1 MNGLPA
7 HDLEEKAAE
16 DRRRLHTSVEELRD
30 HLKETLDFKKNTR
43 EHLGLACSVA
53 ALLGVTAGY
62 AFTGIFVD

>member
-1 MNGLPA
+1 MKGLPA

-16 DRRRLHTSVEELRD
+16 DRRRLYISVEELRD
-30 HLKETLDFKKNTR
+30 HLKETLDVKKNTR

-53 ALLGVTAGY
+53 TLLGLTVGY

>member
-16 DRRRLHTSVEELRD
+16 DRRRLHTSVEELRG
-30 HLKETLDFKKNTR
+30 HLKDSLDVKKNTR
-43 EHLGLACSVA
+43 EHLGLACGVA
-53 ALLGVTAGY
+53 ALVGVTVGY

>member
-16 DRRRLHTSVEELRD
+16 DRRRLHSSVEELRV
-30 HLKETLDFKKNTR
+30 HLKDSLDIKKNTR
-43 EHLGLACSVA
+43 EHLGLVCSVA
-53 ALLGVTAGY
+53 ALLGVTLGY

>member
-16 DRRRLHTSVEELRD
+16 DRRRLHSSVEELRV
-30 HLKETLDFKKNTR
+30 HLKDSLDIKKNTR
-43 EHLGLACSVA
+43 EHLGLACGVA
-53 ALLGVTAGY
+53 GLVGFTLGY

>member
-7 HDLEEKAAE
+7 HDLEQRAAE
-16 DRRRLHTSVEELRD
+16 DRRRLHSSVEDLRV
-30 HLKETLDFKKNTR
+30 HLKDSLDLKKNTR